1 MSIPSGTKSSAT
13 HKDEVRGR
21 WFADFVAPE
30 FQATFRDRF
39 TELPS
44 RGEVLNVELSMVRKD
59 RRPVR
64 VLFNGTVERDPSGGI
79 NRIHSFLHDVSEV
92 LSPQQVVEQ
101 GEERFRELFD
111 HMGSCIA
118 VYQARSAGEDFVF
131 VDFNKA
137 AERAD
142 AIRREDVVGKSV
154 LTVFPGVKESGLFDV
169 FQRVWRTGNP
179 EHHPVAEYRDERIR
193 GWKENY
199 VYKLPSGEVVAIY
212 DDVTAR
218 KEAEEGVRESEE
230 KYRTLFDSSP
240 VALWEEDFSAVK
252 AYIDQ
257 LRQSGIKDVRAYFDD
272 HPEAV
277 ARCVEQV
284 KILEVNE
291 TTLKLYKAESKEAF
305 LGRIGRVFGEESY
318 ATFKEELFAIAD
330 GKIRVDFD
338 VTDQT
343 LGGERIRVSV
353 MWLVAP
359 GHEESLSRVLVA
371 SVDITERMRAEEALR
386 DSESKYRQ
394 VVENANEA
402 IFTAQ
407 DGYMRFANPATARL
421 LERTAEEL
429 VSRPFSDFIHPEDR
443 AMVVKRHQRRLA
455 GEQVETGYEFRFVTG
470 KDGVRW
476 GRLNTT
482 RVEWQGR
489 PATLNL
495 VSDVTE
501 RREAE
506 DRAKRAQDATI
517 LSLGSIAEMRDP
529 YTSGHQERVTAL
541 ACAIASE
548 MGLAR
553 DRADGLRVAAL
564 LHDIGKMS
572 VPAEILSKPGKL
584 TGVEFSLVQEHPQT
598 AHEIVKGIEFPW
610 PIAEIIL
617 QHHERLDGSG
627 YPRGLKGE
635 AISQEAKILAVAD
648 VVEAMASHRPYRPA
662 LGVDKALEEVERE
675 AGVLYDP
682 EVVKACL
689 ALFQE
694 GYALSRTLPEARQ
707 G

>member
-318 ATFKEELFAIAD
+318 ATFKEERALCHRGREDPGRLRCHRSDA
-330 GKIRVDFD
+330 RRRENPSLRD
-338 VTDQT
+338 VA
-343 LGGERIRVSV
+343 GGPRTRRVSV
-353 MWLVAP
+353 
-359 GHEESLSRVLVA
+359 
-371 SVDITERMRAEEALR
+371 
-386 DSESKYRQ
+386 
-394 VVENANEA
+394 
-402 IFTAQ
+402 
-407 DGYMRFANPATARL
+407 
-421 LERTAEEL
+421 
-429 VSRPFSDFIHPEDR
+429 
-443 AMVVKRHQRRLA
+443 
-455 GEQVETGYEFRFVTG
+455 
-470 KDGVRW
+470 
-476 GRLNTT
+476 
-482 RVEWQGR
+482 
-489 PATLNL
+489 
-495 VSDVTE
+495 
-501 RREAE
+501 
-506 DRAKRAQDATI
+506 
-517 LSLGSIAEMRDP
+517 
-529 YTSGHQERVTAL
+529 
-541 ACAIASE
+541 
-548 MGLAR
+548 
-553 DRADGLRVAAL
+553 
-564 LHDIGKMS
+564 
-572 VPAEILSKPGKL
+572 
-584 TGVEFSLVQEHPQT
+584 
-598 AHEIVKGIEFPW
+598 
-610 PIAEIIL
+610 
-617 QHHERLDGSG
+617 
-627 YPRGLKGE
+627 
-635 AISQEAKILAVAD
+635 
-648 VVEAMASHRPYRPA
+648 
-662 LGVDKALEEVERE
+662 
-675 AGVLYDP
+675 
-682 EVVKACL
+682 
-689 ALFQE
+689 
-694 GYALSRTLPEARQ
+694 
-707 G
+707 